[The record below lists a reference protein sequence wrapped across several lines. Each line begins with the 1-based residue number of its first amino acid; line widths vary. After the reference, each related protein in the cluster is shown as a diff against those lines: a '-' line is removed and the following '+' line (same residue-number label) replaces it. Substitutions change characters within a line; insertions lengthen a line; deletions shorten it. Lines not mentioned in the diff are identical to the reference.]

1 MFLYSLLLAAASF
14 NFSCANED
22 DNSKFDNLLPY
33 GKQEVSY
40 TYPKADGNFRL
51 LTFNVRRCMGNDNQ
65 INYNRTASVIK
76 ALNPDVVC
84 VQELDSVRPRT
95 GSVYQLAEL
104 AKLTGMNYYFGR
116 GIRYEGGG
124 SYGTGLLYKGKPI
137 STRTIPLPGKEKR
150 CVSVAEFDRY
160 VLMCTHLALQAENR
174 EASVRIF
181 TEEAKKYKKPVYL
194 AGDFNE
200 DKMESK
206 FFVDLQKE
214 WDIVSS
220 SEFTFP
226 VPKPVKRIDFIITLK
241 KYPVTAN
248 ASKAVYKMDGL
259 NVDAVSDHYPVYCD
273 FPTPPPF
280 VVEDDPQEGKGEI
293 PLAASD
299 VRIANYYTQYCR
311 GTDGKVDCNRFATA
325 INKINADVLCIQQLD
340 SCSERAN
347 NKYQIEELARMTKMH
362 GYYMTTNKLTQG
374 SMGQAILTKDKPLSI
389 ARVQLPGKKENRGA
403 IIVEFEKYVVA
414 STHFDTDMGNRI
426 IALNILKD
434 KLGAYHKPAFIS
446 GYFNEG
452 NLKSDFFKEVEQNWT
467 IVNKR
472 IPTEN
477 RGKKRELD
485 FIVYLNGLKPS
496 LTKTDVIQQLSAVD
510 LLTISKHYP
519 VYCDFSGLK

>member
-1 MFLYSLLLAAASF
+1 
-14 NFSCANED
+14 
-22 DNSKFDNLLPY
+22 
-33 GKQEVSY
+33 
-40 TYPKADGNFRL
+40 
-51 LTFNVRRCMGNDNQ
+51 
-65 INYNRTASVIK
+65 
-76 ALNPDVVC
+76 
-84 VQELDSVRPRT
+84 
-95 GSVYQLAEL
+95 
-104 AKLTGMNYYFGR
+104 
-116 GIRYEGGG
+116 
-124 SYGTGLLYKGKPI
+124 
-137 STRTIPLPGKEKR
+137 
-150 CVSVAEFDRY
+150 
-160 VLMCTHLALQAENR
+160 
-174 EASVRIF
+174 
-181 TEEAKKYKKPVYL
+181 
-194 AGDFNE
+194 
-200 DKMESK
+200 
-206 FFVDLQKE
+206 
-214 WDIVSS
+214 
-220 SEFTFP
+220 
-226 VPKPVKRIDFIITLK
+226 
-241 KYPVTAN
+241 
-248 ASKAVYKMDGL
+248 MDGL

-293 PLAASD
+293 PLAAGD

-434 KLGAYHKPAFIS
+434 KLGVYHKPAFIS

-496 LTKTDVIQQLSAVD
+496 LTKTDVIQQLSDVD